1 MCICCAKKNPDDV
14 FAKFSIHT
22 PKDHMISLA
31 YTQYVHLH
39 HFSKI
44 EYFQFL
50 NTKWTEVISPM
61 QNALE
66 IITKGKKK
74 QFPIFQPQRLRS
86 CQKWWAFLTLCAL
99 PVELQRGRRPIS
111 IKNHD
116 MAQETPR
123 FSEDGPWTRDQ
134 FARQGTLIS
143 FFPRLW
149 TRDSCTFMI
158 IYTSV

>member
-1 MCICCAKKNPDDV
+1 
-14 FAKFSIHT
+14 
-22 PKDHMISLA
+22 
-31 YTQYVHLH
+31 
-39 HFSKI
+39 
-44 EYFQFL
+44 
-50 NTKWTEVISPM
+50 M

-66 IITKGKKK
+66 IITKEKK
-74 QFPIFQPQRLRS
+74 QFPIFQQQRLRS

-158 IYTSV
+158 IYTSVLKKYITFIFFFLLQFVPYVYYMYIYYLYVMLFFFFKFSSSDVIFVKK

>member
-1 MCICCAKKNPDDV
+1 M
-14 FAKFSIHT
+14 
-22 PKDHMISLA
+22 
-31 YTQYVHLH
+31 
-39 HFSKI
+39 
-44 EYFQFL
+44 
-50 NTKWTEVISPM
+50 NTKWTEVISPK

-66 IITKGKKK
+66 IITKEKK
-74 QFPIFQPQRLRS
+74 QFPIFQQQRLRS

-149 TRDSCTFMI
+149 TRDSRTFMI
-158 IYTSV
+158 IYTSVLKKYITFIFFFAFAICTWCILHVHILLVRDVNWFFF

>member
-1 MCICCAKKNPDDV
+1 
-14 FAKFSIHT
+14 
-22 PKDHMISLA
+22 
-31 YTQYVHLH
+31 
-39 HFSKI
+39 
-44 EYFQFL
+44 
-50 NTKWTEVISPM
+50 M

-66 IITKGKKK
+66 IITKEKKK
-74 QFPIFQPQRLRS
+74 QFPIFQQQRLRS

-158 IYTSV
+158 IYTSVFKKKVYYFYFFAFAICTWCILHVHILLVRDVNCFFFFKFSSSDVIFVKK

>member
-1 MCICCAKKNPDDV
+1 
-14 FAKFSIHT
+14 
-22 PKDHMISLA
+22 
-31 YTQYVHLH
+31 
-39 HFSKI
+39 
-44 EYFQFL
+44 
-50 NTKWTEVISPM
+50 M

-66 IITKGKKK
+66 IITKEKK
-74 QFPIFQPQRLRS
+74 QFPIFQQQRLRS

-158 IYTSV
+158 IYTSVFKKKSILLLFFCFCNLYLMYIHVHILLVRDVNWFFFLNFHPLM

>member
-1 MCICCAKKNPDDV
+1 
-14 FAKFSIHT
+14 
-22 PKDHMISLA
+22 
-31 YTQYVHLH
+31 
-39 HFSKI
+39 
-44 EYFQFL
+44 
-50 NTKWTEVISPM
+50 M

-66 IITKGKKK
+66 IITKEKKK
-74 QFPIFQPQRLRS
+74 QFPIFQQQRLRS

-149 TRDSCTFMI
+149 TRDSCTFII
-158 IYTSV
+158 IYTSVLKKVYYFYFFFAFAICTWCILHVHILLVRDVNWFFLKIFIFWCNFC

>member
-1 MCICCAKKNPDDV
+1 M
-14 FAKFSIHT
+14 
-22 PKDHMISLA
+22 
-31 YTQYVHLH
+31 
-39 HFSKI
+39 
-44 EYFQFL
+44 

-158 IYTSV
+158 IYTSVLKKSILLLFFFCFCNLYLMYITCTYITCTWC

>member
-1 MCICCAKKNPDDV
+1 M
-14 FAKFSIHT
+14 
-22 PKDHMISLA
+22 
-31 YTQYVHLH
+31 
-39 HFSKI
+39 
-44 EYFQFL
+44 
-50 NTKWTEVISPM
+50 NTKWTEVISPK

-66 IITKGKKK
+66 IITKETKKL
-74 QFPIFQPQRLRS
+74 FPIFQQQRLRS

-158 IYTSV
+158 IYTSVFKKKVYYFYFFCFCNVYVMYITCTYITCTWC

>member
-1 MCICCAKKNPDDV
+1 
-14 FAKFSIHT
+14 
-22 PKDHMISLA
+22 
-31 YTQYVHLH
+31 
-39 HFSKI
+39 
-44 EYFQFL
+44 
-50 NTKWTEVISPM
+50 M

-66 IITKGKKK
+66 IITKEKK
-74 QFPIFQPQRLRS
+74 QFPIFQQQRLRS

-158 IYTSV
+158 IYTSVFKKKVYYFYFFAFAICTWCIYMYIYYLYVMLIDFFFKIFILWCNFC

>member
-1 MCICCAKKNPDDV
+1 M
-14 FAKFSIHT
+14 
-22 PKDHMISLA
+22 
-31 YTQYVHLH
+31 
-39 HFSKI
+39 
-44 EYFQFL
+44 
-50 NTKWTEVISPM
+50 NTKWTEVISPK

-66 IITKGKKK
+66 IITKEKKK
-74 QFPIFQPQRLRS
+74 QFPIFQQQRLRS

-158 IYTSV
+158 IYTSVLKKSILLLFFCFCNLYLMYITCTYISCTWC

>member
-1 MCICCAKKNPDDV
+1 M
-14 FAKFSIHT
+14 
-22 PKDHMISLA
+22 
-31 YTQYVHLH
+31 
-39 HFSKI
+39 
-44 EYFQFL
+44 
-50 NTKWTEVISPM
+50 NTKWTEVISPK

-66 IITKGKKK
+66 IITKEKKN
-74 QFPIFQPQRLRS
+74 QFPIFQQQRLRS

-158 IYTSV
+158 IYTSVLKKKVYYFYFFAFAICTWCIYMYIYYLYVMLIDFFF

>member
-1 MCICCAKKNPDDV
+1 
-14 FAKFSIHT
+14 
-22 PKDHMISLA
+22 
-31 YTQYVHLH
+31 
-39 HFSKI
+39 
-44 EYFQFL
+44 
-50 NTKWTEVISPM
+50 M

-66 IITKGKKK
+66 IITKEKK
-74 QFPIFQPQRLRS
+74 QFPIFQQQRLRS

-158 IYTSV
+158 IYTSVFKKKVYYFYFFAFAICTWCIYMYIYYSYVMLIDFFFKIFILWCNFC

>member
-1 MCICCAKKNPDDV
+1 
-14 FAKFSIHT
+14 
-22 PKDHMISLA
+22 
-31 YTQYVHLH
+31 
-39 HFSKI
+39 
-44 EYFQFL
+44 
-50 NTKWTEVISPM
+50 M

-158 IYTSV
+158 IYTSVLKKKYITFIFFAFAICTWCILHVHILLVRDVNWFFFNFHLLM

>member
-1 MCICCAKKNPDDV
+1 
-14 FAKFSIHT
+14 
-22 PKDHMISLA
+22 
-31 YTQYVHLH
+31 
-39 HFSKI
+39 
-44 EYFQFL
+44 
-50 NTKWTEVISPM
+50 M

-66 IITKGKKK
+66 IITKGKKNNFRFFNHNDCDHAK
-74 QFPIFQPQRLRS
+74 NDEL
-86 CQKWWAFLTLCAL
+86 FLTLCAL

-158 IYTSV
+158 IYTSVLKKKVYYFYFFAFAICTWCILHVHILLVRDVNWFFFF

>member
-1 MCICCAKKNPDDV
+1 
-14 FAKFSIHT
+14 
-22 PKDHMISLA
+22 
-31 YTQYVHLH
+31 
-39 HFSKI
+39 
-44 EYFQFL
+44 
-50 NTKWTEVISPM
+50 M

-66 IITKGKKK
+66 IITKEKK
-74 QFPIFQPQRLRS
+74 QFPIFQQQRLRS

-158 IYTSV
+158 IYTSVFKKKVYYFYFFAFAICTWCIYMYIYYLYVMLIDFFFLIFILWCNFC